1 MSFEIK
7 TSIVINAQPAKVWQ
21 IFTSFEQY
29 PQWNPFIKEVTGKVQ
44 ANNKIKI
51 NAGGMVFKP
60 KVLVYQENKAL
71 KWLGHLLL
79 PGLFDG
85 VHQFLLIDN
94 QDGTTIFEQNELF
107 KGILVPFFKQK
118 LDVDTRNGFNEM
130 NLGLKELAEA

>member
-44 ANNKIKI
+44 VNNRIKI

-60 KVLVYQENKAL
+60 TILAYEENKEL

-85 VHQFLLIDN
+85 AHQFLLIDN
-94 QDGTTIFEQNELF
+94 QDGTTTFEQNELF

-130 NLGLKELAEA
+130 NLRLKELAEA